1 MSQPEWGHTDPESH
15 AAHPPAIRVTDCSE
29 TVLRIFEFL
38 DGEMNEVDCAR
49 IQAHLDECAHC
60 LTEYNLDQ
68 ALKAVVK
75 RSCGCEPAPVQLR
88 TTILQSLT
96 VVRVESFEL

>member
-1 MSQPEWGHTDPESH
+1 MSQHEWGHTDAESD
-15 AAHPPAIRVTDCSE
+15 AAHPPAVRVTDCSE

-38 DGEMNEVDCAR
+38 DGEMSEGDCAR

-60 LTEYNLDQ
+60 LTEYHLDQ

-96 VVRVESFEL
+96 VVRVESFEH